1 MFYFKVSMN
10 KHLFTTTTTTTTV
23 LVTITSVG
31 SEWQMYIL
39 NMEGVK
45 SQCHTFTINLMQV

>member
-1 MFYFKVSMN
+1 MFYFKISMN
-10 KHLFTTTTTTTTV
+10 KHLFTTS
-23 LVTITSVG
+23 TST
-31 SEWQMYIL
+31 SEWQMCIL